1 MFTVNIKQRGFT
13 LIELLVT
20 LAVLAIVATIAVP
33 SFQKLLASNNVS
45 FDRDELYSFL
55 MLARSEAIKNGQ
67 AVTICKS
74 ANGAAC
80 DASLSWSAG
89 WLMFADENRDGALAA
104 GEKVLREV
112 SAVDGGV
119 EVSHSSNADVVTFDS
134 RGLLLAG
141 SGNFTF
147 SHPSDVTITSS
158 VALTVTGRATKGG

>member
-1 MFTVNIKQRGFT
+1 
-13 LIELLVT
+13 
-20 LAVLAIVATIAVP
+20 
-33 SFQKLLASNNVS
+33 
-45 FDRDELYSFL
+45 
-55 MLARSEAIKNGQ
+55 
-67 AVTICKS
+67 
-74 ANGAAC
+74 
-80 DASLSWSAG
+80 
-89 WLMFADENRDGALAA
+89 MFADENRDGALAA